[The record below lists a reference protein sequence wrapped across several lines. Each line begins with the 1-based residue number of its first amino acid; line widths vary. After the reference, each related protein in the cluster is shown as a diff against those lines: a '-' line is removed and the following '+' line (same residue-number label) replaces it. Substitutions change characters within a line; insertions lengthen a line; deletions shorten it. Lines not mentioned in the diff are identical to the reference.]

1 MSKQISAKTL
11 FSRPM
16 NQKQP
21 TFLNDTGDLQNISIV
36 CANKLGVLG
45 RVSLIFSRRGY
56 NIRSLNFKE
65 TNDKRFSV
73 IEVAF
78 VGTDRQAKDII
89 KNLNNLIDTVEV
101 RRLTHNSNAL
111 YQERHQTGE
120 LNVF

>member
-1 MSKQISAKTL
+1 MNKQLSAKTL

-21 TFLNDTGDLQNISIV
+21 TYLNDTNEKQEISIV

-56 NIRSLNFKE
+56 NIISLNFRE
-65 TNDKRFSV
+65 AGDKRFSTIDV
-73 IEVAF
+73 VF
-78 VGTDRQAKDII
+78 NGTARQARDII

-101 RRLTHNSNAL
+101 RLLTNKSKTL